1 MTVKTQITSLE
12 FVVFKVWSIL
22 LITVKFCFHLSL
34 MFLSDLVFP
43 HLYHNPHTVW
53 SNMTVDLLCFYGI
66 SQLLVPHPFRPYA
79 HEKLKCLLHASL
91 VPGHVCMR
99 VSVLE
104 SCRLLMPLNV
114 CQFQQQS
121 VFPTASGHLLR
132 SRRSES
138 ALVFLR
144 LVGEVK
150 LHSGSLKG
158 FLSYW
163 NSLFQMFGQWWCSSC
178 DEGSWSLILAEIRKS
193 FKTDFKCVKYL

>member
-1 MTVKTQITSLE
+1 M
-12 FVVFKVWSIL
+12 
-22 LITVKFCFHLSL
+22 
-34 MFLSDLVFP
+34 
-43 HLYHNPHTVW
+43 
-53 SNMTVDLLCFYGI
+53 
-66 SQLLVPHPFRPYA
+66 PHPFRPYA

-138 ALVFLR
+138 AVVFLR
-144 LVGEVK
+144 LVVEVK

-158 FLSYW
+158 FLSY
-163 NSLFQMFGQWWCSSC
+163 
-178 DEGSWSLILAEIRKS
+178 
-193 FKTDFKCVKYL
+193 